1 MVTWFQHQRRLM
13 GYSYREALS
22 PSVSFAGPV
31 PSVPV
36 VGLILSELVGGGGVG
51 GSICK
56 PVPTRPWGKRHW
68 PSKLGLCLPSTGSHW
83 TTFLDLAV
91 LDLWKSNQSAR
102 RRPGNGNRGVA
113 LYLWWLNSS
122 QDPVFFNS
130 SFSTLELKG
139 GIRLCKGVRIL
150 LFVSMA
156 T

>member
-1 MVTWFQHQRRLM
+1 MTPTPTQADGIKLPWSSFSKCLFCWSRP
-13 GYSYREALS
+13 LS
-22 PSVSFAGPV
+22 PCGRSNSVWA
-31 PSVPV
+31 
-36 VGLILSELVGGGGVG
+36 GGGWWGG

-68 PSKLGLCLPSTGSHW
+68 PSKLGLCLPSSGSHW

-113 LYLWWLNSS
+113 LPAVVKQFKRSS
-122 QDPVFFNS
+122 IFLFQFF
-130 SFSTLELKG
+130 TLELKG
-139 GIRLCKGVRIL
+139 GIKLRKGVRIL